1 MKHDIRFLS
10 EGKTLAGHLYIPDG
24 IQPDDRLPAVVVAAP
39 GSGIKAQTA
48 GIYAEAL
55 SRRGIVALAFD
66 QRTYGAGEEYPRLPE
81 DPSAKDEDIKQ
92 SVRSLDSRK
101 AGTADRHAHRS
112 IGQGVGWI
120 VPGK

>member
-39 GSGIKAQTA
+39 GSGIKEQTA

-66 QRTYGAGEEYPRLPE
+66 HRTYGESEGYPRFLE
-81 DPSAKDEDIKQ
+81 DPYAKARKRVVEGKSV
-92 SVRSLDSRK
+92 SVRVDLGGRRRNK
-101 AGTADRHAHRS
+101 KKKKKKH
-112 IGQGVGWI
+112 
-120 VPGK
+120 